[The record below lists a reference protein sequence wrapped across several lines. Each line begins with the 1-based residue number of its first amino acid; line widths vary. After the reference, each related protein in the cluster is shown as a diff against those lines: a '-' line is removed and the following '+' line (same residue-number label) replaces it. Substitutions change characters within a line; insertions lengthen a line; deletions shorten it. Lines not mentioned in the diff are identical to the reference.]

1 MTTFVSATGPGAQPQ
16 ILRNTTQKKDVQIQN
31 AGAWA
36 SLQEAPEGGDGPGA
50 GGGDGGAAEGA
61 DGGDEAA
68 PMEDDDNL
76 WDEFKGREAQEQQ
89 AEAQKKAL
97 EEAEKKRQEE
107 EAAAAEKAE
116 KEAAEAEQRRLIEE
130 EEAKKKAEEEERARE
145 AAELKKLT
153 TKGAED
159 VAVEAMRQAGHG
171 ADITELGLVARQDD
185 EDDEDDLEI

>member
-16 ILRNTTQKKDVQIQN
+16 ILRNATQKKDVQIQN

-36 SLQEAPEGGDGPGA
+36 NLQEVPEGGDAKADGA
-50 GGGDGGAAEGA
+50 AAGDGVA
-61 DGGDEAA
+61 GDEAA

-107 EAAAAEKAE
+107 EAVAAAKAE
-116 KEAAEAEQRRLIEE
+116 KEAAEAEERKKIEE
-130 EEAKKKAEEEERARE
+130 EEAKKKAEEEERDRE
-145 AAELKKLT
+145 AAELKNLT

-171 ADITELGLVARQDD
+171 ADITELGLVARQDED

>member
-16 ILRNTTQKKDVQIQN
+16 ILRNTTQKKDVEIQN

-36 SLQEAPEGGDGPGA
+36 SLQEAPEGGDAPA
-50 GGGDGGAAEGA
+50 GA
-61 DGGDEAA
+61 DGAAGAADEAA

-97 EEAEKKRQEE
+97 EEAEKKRQQEE
-107 EAAAAEKAE
+107 AEAAAKAEQEAAAAEE
-116 KEAAEAEQRRLIEE
+116 RRKIEE
-130 EEAKKKAEEEERARE
+130 EEAAKKAEEEERARE
-145 AAELKKLT
+145 AAELKNLT

-171 ADITELGLVARQDD
+171 ADITELGLVARQDE

>member
-1 MTTFVSATGPGAQPQ
+1 M
-16 ILRNTTQKKDVQIQN
+16 
-31 AGAWA
+31 
-36 SLQEAPEGGDGPGA
+36 
-50 GGGDGGAAEGA
+50 
-61 DGGDEAA
+61 
-68 PMEDDDNL
+68 DDDNL

-97 EEAEKKRQEE
+97 EEAERKRQEE
-107 EAAAAEKAE
+107 EAAAAVKAE
-116 KEAAEAEQRRLIEE
+116 KEAAAAEERRKVAQ

-145 AAELKKLT
+145 AAELKNLT

-171 ADITELGLVARQDD
+171 ADITELGLVARQD